1 MGDKRVYLKGTLP
14 SAYATPYRRA
24 PSHSRISA
32 TSSPPPPPSL
42 SSVPT
47 AGEPQRRQEPVFPPP
62 PRRAQ
67 LLQRR
72 KMQRRENL
80 ALFLLVL
87 LLLAFLTHG
96 ARPEPTEHTATRAPS
111 LVSAFAPRR
120 RSRMPVNLPFSAME
134 GRIFCCPC
142 NWHLIDLCMWPR
154 RIQRRDLRWPS
165 RPAGTSA

>member
-24 PSHSRISA
+24 PSHSRSSA
-32 TSSPPPPPSL
+32 TSSPPPPLAVLRPHRRRAPTSSRTSL
-42 SSVPT
+42 
-47 AGEPQRRQEPVFPPP
+47 PPP